1 MDHTRRRRA
10 HLDALEDVARRDASF
25 AEFGFLAL
33 RLAELL
39 DDFRPYIL
47 VEPDHLKLRLVDLGF
62 GLGDG

>member
-10 HLDALEDVARRDASF
+10 HLDALEDIARCDASF
-25 AEFGFLAL
+25 AEFGFLGL

-47 VEPDHLKLRLVDLGF
+47 VEPDI
-62 GLGDG
+62 